1 MEANMNKF
9 LASVLSKTEI
19 DDDQAYTIQQ
29 ILFPAKDE
37 TPSAALKA
45 AREMSIAYDKFNIKY
60 EAEKAKR
67 AEAKKD
73 VKPLNAEEID
83 ELVEM
88 GL

>member
-1 MEANMNKF
+1 MDANMNKF

-19 DDDQAYTIQQ
+19 NDDQAYTIQQ
-29 ILFPAKDE
+29 ILFPAENE

-45 AREMSIAYDKFNIKY
+45 AREMSIAYDKFNVKY
-60 EAEKAKR
+60 EAENAKR